1 MTEKK
6 KKKEL
11 GWLLWREIQVRSY
24 EVGGMKEREKQRL
37 ISGPGDKLTL
47 KSRGQLVKKISQCG
61 AWSIF
66 SKNYSGNATVMLICL
81 GAKIGTCQCSL
92 KFLSAPHCCGGLWG
106 FITSVTFSLQGFRK
120 KAPLVFSGAKPSGG
134 GEKLETWITDKI
146 YRRAGSRWQRGEK
159 ELKENE

>member
-1 MTEKK
+1 M
-6 KKKEL
+6 
-11 GWLLWREIQVRSY
+11 LWREIQVRSY

-37 ISGPGDKLTL
+37 IIGPGDKLTL